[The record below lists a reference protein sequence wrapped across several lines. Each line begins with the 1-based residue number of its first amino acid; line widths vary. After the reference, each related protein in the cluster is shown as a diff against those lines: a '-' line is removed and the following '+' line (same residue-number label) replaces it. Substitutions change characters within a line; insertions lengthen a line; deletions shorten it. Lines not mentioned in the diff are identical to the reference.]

1 MDWTDG
7 YVQGID
13 YTHGYYPEL
22 APGLLALAC
31 ASRGVSTR
39 LEHPSPRYLEL
50 GFGQGVSISIHAAA
64 CGGEFWGNDF
74 NPAHVANAR
83 ELNAVSGSDAHLSDD
98 SFKSLVAREDLPE
111 FDAITLHGV
120 WSWISAGNRRTILDL
135 VRRRL
140 APGGVFYL
148 SYNCLPGWT
157 AERPLRH
164 LMALHA
170 ELAGTATQ
178 GPAVRIN
185 AARIDAARTFAQSL
199 HECGAKYF
207 DAHASLKRRM
217 ESLPGDSHA
226 YLAHEYFNRDWQPMD
241 FSEVAG
247 ALAQAKLDFVATA
260 MLDEH
265 SDDLGLPDEAC
276 QLLSGIA
283 HPVMRETARDY
294 IVNRKLRR
302 DVFVKGARSLSAAAR
317 AERLGST
324 PFALLVHPG
333 QVPEKVTIAGYEVEL
348 SKAIYHPLLKAL
360 AADGYAPKTL
370 QALGERPEFR
380 RITTAQLQQAAML
393 LTGIG
398 SAHPVQARAAQEA
411 AAPRCKALN
420 ARILEHAAENR
431 EVCALAS
438 PVIGAGVFVSR
449 EDMLFLR
456 AINQGVTTPQAWA
469 QLTWECLLKNDER
482 VVVGGRTIESAE
494 DNLAYLVAEANA
506 LARLRLPVM
515 QALGIA

>member
-22 APGLLALAC
+22 APGLLTLAC

-50 GFGQGVSISIHAAA
+50 GFGQGVSIGIHAAA
-64 CGGEFWGNDF
+64 CVGEFWGNDV

-83 ELNAVSGSDAHLSDD
+83 ELSAASGSDAHLSDD
-98 SFKSLVAREDLPE
+98 SFKSLAAREDLPE

-135 VRRRL
+135 VRRKL

-148 SYNCLPGWT
+148 SYNCLPGWA

-170 ELAGTATQ
+170 ELAGTALPGMQ
-178 GPAVRIN
+178 AQ
-185 AARIDAARTFAQSL
+185 IDAARTFAQSL
-199 HECGAKYF
+199 QECGAKYF
-207 DAHASLKRRM
+207 DAHTSLKRRM
-217 ESLPGDSHA
+217 ESLPGDTHA

-241 FSEVAG
+241 FAEVAG
-247 ALAQAKLDFVATA
+247 ALAEAKLDFVATA

-294 IVNRKLRR
+294 VVNRKLRR
-302 DVFVKGARSLSAAAR
+302 DIFVKGARSMPAAAR
-317 AERLGST
+317 AERLGGT

-333 QVPEKVTIAGYEVEL
+333 QVPGKITIAGYEVEL
-348 SKAIYHPLLKAL
+348 SQAIYEPLLKAL
-360 AADGYAPKTL
+360 AADDHAPKTL
-370 QALGERPEFR
+370 QELGERPEFR

-420 ARILEHAAENR
+420 ARILEHAAEGR

-456 AINQGVTTPQAWA
+456 AIQNGITAPKAWA
-469 QLTWECLLKNDER
+469 QLAWECLLKNDKR
-482 VVVGGRTIESAE
+482 VVVGGRTIEGAE
-494 DNLAYLVAEANA
+494 DNLAYLVAEAKA
-506 LARLRLPVM
+506 LAQLRLPVM
-515 QALGIA
+515 QALGIT